1 MKLGLKRTKV
11 SATCPLQMRATPP
24 PIPITSCVDEGVK
37 YIEHKA
43 EEYNEVGFINLRFEE
58 ASRSK
63 EHTRSNA
70 MASWNSTGDRAS
82 TTTRSRYRDRSTTTR
97 S

>member
-1 MKLGLKRTKV
+1 MKVGLKRKKV

-37 YIEHKA
+37 YIEYKA
-43 EEYNEVGFINLRFEE
+43 EEYNEVGFITLRFEE

-63 EHTRSNA
+63 KHTRSNA
-70 MASWNSTGDRAS
+70 VASRNSTGDRAS
-82 TTTRSRYRDRSTTTR
+82 STTRLRYRDRSITTR